1 LATLLITTGER
12 LVEKT
17 LAVVDYILNIP
28 PEHMV
33 FLMAVLAI
41 SVAGYALYVVLEV
54 LRSMSRKPGD

>member
-1 LATLLITTGER
+1 M
-12 LVEKT
+12 EKT